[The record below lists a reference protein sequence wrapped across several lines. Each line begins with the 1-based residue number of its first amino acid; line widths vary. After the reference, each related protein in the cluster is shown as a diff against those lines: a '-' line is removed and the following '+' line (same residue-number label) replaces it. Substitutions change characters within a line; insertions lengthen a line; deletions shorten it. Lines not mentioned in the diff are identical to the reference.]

1 MEPMA
6 VQVPSMPLRARRQ
19 VRWRFTADQYL
30 ALCDTG
36 FIPPDQHTELI
47 EGEIFVVPTPGPLHA
62 SCQMALT
69 RLFMAREGDRFVVWT
84 ENAVR
89 LGDDSVVRPDVAL
102 LRPEPNEYCLRVPNV
117 SDVLLAVEV
126 ANTSLSHDRRRK
138 LPLYARHGVP
148 EVWLVSLPERRL
160 EVHRDPHGR
169 RYREMMVHGDGERVA
184 PMCAPAVA
192 VDVGN
197 VLRVRFREGGEQH

>member
-1 MEPMA
+1 
-6 VQVPSMPLRARRQ
+6 
-19 VRWRFTADQYL
+19 L
-30 ALCDTG
+30 ALYDTG

-47 EGEIFVVPTPGPLHA
+47 EGEIFVVPMPGPLHA
-62 SCQMALT
+62 SSQMSLT
-69 RLFMAREGDRFVVWT
+69 RLFMVRLADRFIVWPD
-84 ENAVR
+84 NAVR
-89 LGDDSVVRPDVAL
+89 LGDDSVVRPDVAI
-102 LRPEPNEYCLRVPNV
+102 LRQEANEYARHVPSV

-169 RYREMMVHGDGERVA
+169 RYREVTVFGDGENVA
-184 PMCAPAVA
+184 PMCAPDVG
-192 VDVGN
+192 VDVGV